1 MNKMKYY
8 LLTSNEN
15 WADEFDI
22 PALAVMNERE
32 YTEWLQAVPEIYTYT
47 GNCGD
52 GFMENEQGM
61 SGLELVARKVVKV
74 MEVDENFAEIFKQ
87 AELHRL
93 SLSSVLEIQK
103 E

>member
-1 MNKMKYY
+1 MKYY

-22 PALAVMNERE
+22 PALAVMNEDE

-47 GNCGD
+47 LNCD
-52 GFMENEQGM
+52 NFMENEQGM
-61 SGLELVARKVVKV
+61 TGFELVARKVVNV

-93 SLSSVLEIQK
+93 SLSSVFEIKK

>member
-1 MNKMKYY
+1 MRYY

-22 PALAVMNERE
+22 PALAVMNEDE

-47 GNCGD
+47 TNCD
-52 GFMENEQGM
+52 NFMENEQGM
-61 SGLELVARKVVKV
+61 TGFELVARKVVNV

-93 SLSSVLEIQK
+93 SLSSVFEIEK